1 MNKNIYILTNFNQY
15 LKSFSPIIVVQGQI
29 EMLKRAGYEPVLIV
43 SDGWDVPEDSIFNSV
58 RTERIMHPV
67 IDGLEVDD
75 QFTKE
80 VNTIMEELNEILP
93 DDAVVITHDLIFLP
107 DYVKYNVAGHE
118 IAKQRPGIQW
128 LHWVHSAT
136 NPQQVIAERNMFGG
150 KYKEL
155 LAEHFENSIICYPN
169 SYDIPRVADNFGY
182 EQDEIFEVPHPI
194 DPIEGMAPIVKRLYN
209 AKKLYE
215 AEVLVVYPHR
225 LDRGKFVE
233 ANVRYMK
240 GCKDNNMTSHLV
252 VCDFQSTGGD
262 KEVYR
267 NEMMALAEELGV
279 ADRVTFLSQFDAS
292 AVLEV
297 PHQTILDL
305 FTLSNI
311 FLMPSKSET
320 YSLITQE
327 AMSRGNLCF
336 LNQDFAPFRQ
346 IFGDNAIYT
355 QFGGANIGMDGKNGE
370 ITTTHSNN
378 DAYYKNLAINTKYWL
393 LHDRTLRAK
402 TWTRTHRN
410 LDIIFHNYLEP
421 LLTRKNENAQVLDS
435 DTSL

>member
-1 MNKNIYILTNFNQY
+1 MNKNVYILTNFNQY
-15 LKSFSPIIVVQGQI
+15 LKSFSPIIVVQDQLK
-29 EMLKRAGYEPVLIV
+29 MLKRAGYEPVLIV

-80 VNTIMEELNEILP
+80 VTTIMEELNEILP
-93 DDAVVITHDLIFLP
+93 DDATVITHDLIFLP
-107 DYVKYNVAGHE
+107 DYVKYNVAAHQ
-118 IAKQRPGIQW
+118 IAKDRPGISW

-155 LAEHFENSIICYPN
+155 LAEHFDNSIICYPN
-169 SYDIPRVADNFGY
+169 SYDIPRVAENFGY

-194 DPIEGMAPIVKRLYN
+194 DPSEGMQPIVRRLYD
-209 AKKLYE
+209 AKKLWE
-215 AEVLVVYPHR
+215 PEVLMVYPHR

-233 ANVRYMK
+233 ANVRFMK
-240 GCKDNNMTSHLV
+240 GCKDNNITSHLI

-267 NEMMALAEELGV
+267 NEMLGLAEDLGIS
-279 ADRVTFLSQFDAS
+279 DRVTFLSQFDTS

-297 PHQTILDL
+297 PHQAILDL

-327 AMSRGNLCF
+327 AMSRGNLCI
-336 LNQDFAPFRQ
+336 LNHDFYPFRQ
-346 IFGDNAIYT
+346 VFGDNAIYR
-355 QFGGANIGMDGKNGE
+355 QFSGANIAMDGRNGE
-370 ITTTHSNN
+370 IQTKHSDD
-378 DAYYKNLAINTKYWL
+378 DAYYKDIAINVKYWL
-393 LHDRTLRAK
+393 LNDRVLRAK
-402 TWTRTHRN
+402 TWTRTNRN
-410 LDIIFHNYLEP
+410 LDYVFHTYLEP
-421 LLTRKNENAQVLDS
+421 LLTREIKNAEVLDS
-435 DTSL
+435 NTSI